1 LIGPSR
7 AKDLIFSGRF
17 VGAEEA
23 LRIGLVDRVV
33 APDDVYTE
41 AMAWAEQFAGGSSV
55 ALAAAKRAINF
66 GLEVDLNTG
75 LEIERGEFSGLFAT
89 DDRMIG
95 MTSFMENGPGKAK
108 FTGR

>member
-1 LIGPSR
+1 
-7 AKDLIFSGRF
+7 
-17 VGAEEA
+17 
-23 LRIGLVDRVV
+23 
-33 APDDVYTE
+33 
-41 AMAWAEQFAGGSSV
+41 V

-75 LEIERGEFSGLFAT
+75 LEIERGEFAGLFAT

-95 MTSFMENGPGKAK
+95 MTSFIENGPGKAK